1 MKYLLRR
8 ILAIIPVLLLVSI
21 ITFSLIYLLPGDAAL
36 AMLGETANDPVAYE
50 ALRIKLGLDQP
61 IYVQYY
67 RWISNALMGD
77 FGVST
82 RNYQPVTEAIVA
94 RLGPTIQLTVMSFI
108 WSVVIGIPVGIISA
122 IRPNSWADAVGSF
135 FAVAGV
141 AIPNFWLGVMLIL
154 FVGVWLDWLP
164 SMGYVSPS
172 EDLWLN
178 FKLMLMPS
186 FTLSSFLM
194 AVVMRQVRS
203 SLLEVMQQDYIR
215 TARAKGI
222 GYRRV
227 VTRHALKNA
236 MIPVVT
242 VLAYQMGNQLSGAV
256 VVETVFSIPGA
267 GRLAADSIFFRDF
280 PVMTAVVMAAAL
292 AALVFNL
299 IADLLYAYLD
309 PRIRYS

>member
-8 ILAIIPVLLLVSI
+8 LLAMVPVLLLVSI

-36 AMLGETANDPVAYE
+36 AMLGESANDPVAYE
-50 ALRIKLGLDQP
+50 ALRVKLGLDQP
-61 IYVQYY
+61 VYVQYY

-94 RLGPTIQLTVMSFI
+94 RLGPTVQLTIMSFI
-108 WSVVIGIPVGIISA
+108 WSVAIGIPVGIISA
-122 IRPNSWADAVGSF
+122 IRPNSWTDTIGSV

-222 GYRRV
+222 GSRRV

-280 PVMTAVVMAAAL
+280 PVMTALVMAAAL
-292 AALVFNL
+292 AALFFNL
-299 IADLLYAYLD
+299 LADILYAYLD
-309 PRIRYS
+309 PRIRYA

>member
-1 MKYLLRR
+1 MKYFLRR
-8 ILAIIPVLLLVSI
+8 LLSMVPVLVLVSI
-21 ITFSLIYLLPGDAAL
+21 IAFSLIYLLPGDAAL
-36 AMLGETANDPVAYE
+36 AMLGESANDPVAYE
-50 ALRIKLGLDQP
+50 ALRVQLGLDQP

-67 RWISNALMGD
+67 RWLTNALMGD

-82 RNYQPVTEAIVA
+82 RNYQPVAEAIVA
-94 RLGPTIQLTVMSFI
+94 RLGPTVQLTIMSFI
-108 WSVVIGIPVGIISA
+108 WSVAIGIPVGILSA
-122 IRPNSWADAVGSF
+122 IRPNSWADALGSV

-222 GYRRV
+222 GSRRV
-227 VTRHALKNA
+227 VMRHALKNA

-280 PVMTAVVMAAAL
+280 PVMTALVVL
-292 AALVFNL
+292 AAMTAIFFNL
-299 IADLLYAYLD
+299 LADLLYGYLD
-309 PRIRYS
+309 PRIRYG